1 MLDVQADGALIRK
14 ELDSHI
20 RVRCQVWGFAS
31 ICQHDSYGI
40 CIGPILVESVST
52 FQDIF
57 EKHGLL
63 DRVAHWS
70 DDELLEAKTL
80 RSCPVCFWIDS
91 DRSPGKKT

>member
-1 MLDVQADGALIRK
+1 MTPIVFARVQPLLN
-14 ELDSHI
+14 EFLVS
-20 RVRCQVWGFAS
+20 RC
-31 ICQHDSYGI
+31 
-40 CIGPILVESVST
+40 

-80 RSCPVCFWIDS
+80 RSWADRFWLDLLIYVARCSQCLRFLPQNLHGLCQNIPTGIPDS
-91 DRSPGKKT
+91 WWS